1 MDGSSSIIEIKGV
14 GEKTQKLFSKLD
26 IETVRDLVYYIPK
39 DYDKYEEPCNISNL
53 LCGKV
58 QAVRGRVTAIPY
70 SKKVRNLDILQIDI
84 RDTTGAIRCTF
95 FNMPY
100 LKKSLNIGTEY
111 IFRGLVQSQKTSLC
125 MEQPKIYKQE
135 EYEKLMGV
143 LMPC

>member
-70 SKKVRNLDILQIDI
+70 SKKVRNLDIFYRLI
-84 RDTTGAIRCTF
+84 
-95 FNMPY
+95 Y
-100 LKKSLNIGTEY
+100 GT
-111 IFRGLVQSQKTSLC
+111 
-125 MEQPKIYKQE
+125 QPVPFD
-135 EYEKLMGV
+135 V
-143 LMPC
+143 LFLICHILRNP